1 MATNSANNSSPAPIA
16 SEKKKELSAWI
27 VFAKPEMFM
36 LTFPV
41 DGSVILPV
49 LENGDALLFADRENK
64 VATGVRRLYLIRN
77 EEKKTILYFDRIV
90 DFESPIPLDELQ
102 YTIPEAPAAVWKLEV
117 PKLERALQIAKHPE
131 FKALP
136 EISPYDRNAQNYVR
150 NLLQQAVVDDL
161 LGPARGP
168 EEEIVGM
175 SVRDRYLVGKLAP
188 KVPYDDGSSDSP
200 FTADEPMKCLPIWS
214 KWKIKITMISPNPLA
229 VLLMKMMMPL
239 LIPIIISPLFHL
251 HLVLLFVLMPVCRI
265 WN

>member
-1 MATNSANNSSPAPIA
+1 MATNNANNSSPAPIA
-16 SEKKKELSAWI
+16 GDKKKELSAWI

-36 LTFPV
+36 LTLPV

-102 YTIPEAPAAVWKLEV
+102 YTIPEAPAAVCKLEV

-150 NLLQQAVVDDL
+150 NLL
-161 LGPARGP
+161 
-168 EEEIVGM
+168 
-175 SVRDRYLVGKLAP
+175 
-188 KVPYDDGSSDSP
+188 
-200 FTADEPMKCLPIWS
+200 
-214 KWKIKITMISPNPLA
+214 
-229 VLLMKMMMPL
+229 
-239 LIPIIISPLFHL
+239 
-251 HLVLLFVLMPVCRI
+251 
-265 WN
+265 